1 MIFLKQD
8 SVIPTFCSVFWQLK
22 LIDPMESLRN
32 MAMLKQQFQLGYDE
46 SDFYADNDKNEM
58 YSTVV
63 GFSIDQENLN
73 DSKLENDYR

>member
-1 MIFLKQD
+1 
-8 SVIPTFCSVFWQLK
+8 
-22 LIDPMESLRN
+22 MESLRN
-32 MAMLKQQFQLGYDE
+32 MAMLKQQFQLRYDE

>member
-1 MIFLKQD
+1 
-8 SVIPTFCSVFWQLK
+8 
-22 LIDPMESLRN
+22 MESLKN
-32 MAMLKQQFQLGYDE
+32 MAMLKQQSQLRYDE

-63 GFSIDQENLN
+63 GFSIDQENLI